1 MKRMVLNRRRF
12 LNRSLGAGAF
22 ASVSPVFPGTT
33 LSAASAG
40 RRSRMRSLDAVAD
53 RQVMVWRPEGR
64 FTKNPDLIRFPGGKL
79 MLVYNDCDAHWPQET
94 TRLTTLESH
103 DGGKTWGNPRVVS
116 EADPRQGEERWV
128 TPRIS
133 RFSDGRLV
141 IICDQNDFSHIHE
154 DQPPGIWSWFSSDE
168 GRSWSVPRLTG
179 SRVSSRTGSWS

>member
-22 ASVSPVFPGTT
+22 ASVSPVFPGTI

-133 RFSDGRLV
+133 RYQRRAAGHHLRPERL
-141 IICDQNDFSHIHE
+141 
-154 DQPPGIWSWFSSDE
+154 QPHP
-168 GRSWSVPRLTG
+168 
-179 SRVSSRTGSWS
+179 